1 VALIVSAAALLSWIS
16 WPTATAT
23 GVLFVVAA
31 VVQTARLWRWAGVW
45 TWREPLLLILHV
57 GYAFVPLG
65 FLLGRISILL
75 PQALVG
81 TAAMHAWTGGA
92 VGVMTL
98 AVMTPATRGERRQ
111 LQDDYGRRS
120 SRSFAAKS

>member
-1 VALIVSAAALLSWIS
+1 
-16 WPTATAT
+16 
-23 GVLFVVAA
+23 VVAA